1 MMAFARDKLYNGY
14 LRRKMA
20 LIASNVKAREIVP
33 HLPCLTTSD
42 REEIEAKR
50 ETSGNYAAM
59 QHLLDCLRRRE
70 NWPEEFIAA
79 LEACEQRTMAAEIRA
94 EYNSLRG
101 PNNPSPPSP
110 PTTVVMAHVH
120 PAPSA
125 SRPVSAPESSQA
137 AVSPPPEAAAPP
149 EPATRASPPPEAP
162 LQPEAPPNPDTP
174 PPPPPKAAPSSEPAP
189 QLPQSPQARATPPP
203 STPPPSPEPP
213 RHQAATPPPPQRAVQ
228 AHQEPE
234 ENSEMDP
241 QDGSG
246 DKSLIPDK
254 ASAGD
259 GEVSVDSEA
268 TADPGPA
275 VEQREAAA
283 PSLPHPRQATAEED
297 RTPQSLV
304 TTPEKPPVQETVP
317 PVDQVAAA
325 GLQPE
330 ETSEP
335 TATQVMNNSQ
345 QAQTTDAASPPRGID
360 VPDASLCDTVCL
372 SKPGQLLSIQQQHHN
387 SPTIPAEQQP
397 PYSGNSERLEIS
409 DAVPDPE
416 SSAQVPAPAS
426 PPPRQDNGVVTEP
439 LPYNNEPEENHYES
453 VSLGSLGEVRVNVG
467 RVAEEASIQNHD
479 GQDLRPQ
486 AQILNGQA
494 AKEPASAPPASAN
507 AADTV
512 SNFNAPSESALE
524 QQDPEKKTYLSP
536 NAKSFLT
543 AAGVSAC
550 VLMVAWR
557 LKRI

>member
-1 MMAFARDKLYNGY
+1 MAFARDKLYNGY
-14 LRRKMA
+14 LRKKMA
-20 LIASNVKAREIVP
+20 LIATNVKAREIVP

-79 LEACEQRTMAAEIRA
+79 LEACEQREMVAEIRA

-101 PNNPSPPSP
+101 PKNPSPPSP
-110 PTTVVMAHVH
+110 PTTVVTAHVH
-120 PAPSA
+120 PAPPA
-125 SRPVSAPESSQA
+125 SRPVSAPQGSQA
-137 AVSPPPEAAAPP
+137 AVPPPPEAAAPP
-149 EPATRASPPPEAP
+149 EPAARASPPPEAP

-213 RHQAATPPPPQRAVQ
+213 RHQAATPPPPPPQRGVQ

-259 GEVSVDSEA
+259 GEVSLDSEA

-275 VEQREAAA
+275 VEQ
-283 PSLPHPRQATAEED
+283 ATAQED
-297 RTPQSLV
+297 RTPQSLL
-304 TTPEKPPVQETVP
+304 TTPEKPPVQETVL

-345 QAQTTDAASPPRGID
+345 QAQTTEAASPPRGID

-372 SKPGQLLSIQQQHHN
+372 SKPGQLLSIQQQHHD

-397 PYSGNSERLEIS
+397 YSGDSERLEIS

-426 PPPRQDNGVVTEP
+426 PPPRQDNGGVPEP
-439 LPYNNEPEENHYES
+439 LPHNNEPEENNYES
-453 VSLGSLGEVRVNVG
+453 VSLGSLGEVRVNVV

-479 GQDLRPQ
+479 GQNLRPQ

-494 AKEPASAPPASAN
+494 AKEPASAPPASAD
-507 AADTV
+507 AV
-512 SNFNAPSESALE
+512 SNSNAPSEYAPE
-524 QQDPEKKTYLSP
+524 QQDPEKNTYLSP
-536 NAKSFLT
+536 NAKYFLT

-550 VLMVAWR
+550 ALIVAWR
-557 LKRI
+557 LKN